1 MVLSKYYGEDCSRV
15 LQTMALFDWSERMKI
30 TINGKEIT
38 APENITILEAAEQ
51 AEIYIP
57 TLCHVRGKNADSPC
71 GLCVVEVK
79 GFETPVRACDTKIQ
93 KDMAIETDSGVI
105 KELRSQRLAIL
116 AETHFG
122 DCKAPCNLTCPGQ
135 INVQGYI
142 AHVAKGQ
149 YEEALRLVMERN
161 PFPFSVGRVCPRFC
175 ETKCRRVLVEE
186 PIAINHLKRFVAD
199 WCMANKID
207 LRIPKEPP
215 TGKKV
220 AVIGGGP
227 SGLTGAYFLARK
239 GHEVTVYEAEAKLGG
254 MLRYGF
260 PEFKIPKNVLDYEIN
275 TLLQMG
281 ITVKTGQKWGVDY
294 TLQDLKDSDFDA
306 ILIAIGN
313 PDDKPL
319 DIPGQDLPGVKGSSE
334 FLKSI
339 TTGVEVDFG
348 KRAAVLGGN
357 NIAVEAA
364 RALVRS
370 GVDEVN
376 VIFPRPKEEMPAHE
390 RNIADAERE
399 GVKFMDLASPIEIS
413 SSGDGLEIELIRLK
427 LGEPDKRGRRTPVE
441 IAGSNMH
448 LAVDT
453 VIYSMGKMAT
463 KDGFTGGP
471 LEESLE
477 LSPAGNIN
485 ANPRTFLT
493 NLDGIYAAGDAT
505 SGPRS
510 VIQAVVGARRSAENI
525 HAEIMGVE
533 KEAGESRF
541 NFSRGKTLDNVD
553 SLTFTGISSKP
564 REKMEQRE
572 PQISITDFE
581 EVKLGFTEE
590 IARKEAERCLSC
602 GCNAFDRCDLKRLS
616 VENGINLNKTGMGTK
631 PLYAK
636 DATHPAIVVD
646 LNKCIFCQRCL
657 NSCEYDALELSAG
670 GFDEKGRA
678 ESISLR
684 FNERCVSCGKCVD
697 NCSTGA
703 LNKKEQ
709 IVPMVNEVIEKVRT
723 TCPYCGTGCQLE
735 LKVKG
740 NTLME
745 VTADPELLPN
755 YGDLCVKGRF
765 GHAFLGHADRLTKP
779 LLRREKGGRL
789 EPVSWNEALDFV
801 AKNFR
806 SILAAKGPDA
816 LAGLSSAR
824 CTTEENYVF
833 QKFFRQ
839 QIGTNNV
846 DHCARY

>member
-1 MVLSKYYGEDCSRV
+1 
-15 LQTMALFDWSERMKI
+15 MKI
-30 TINGKEIT
+30 AINGSEII
-38 APENITILEAAEQ
+38 AQEGITILEAAER

-57 TLCHVRGKNADSPC
+57 TLCHVKGRNADNPC
-71 GLCVVEVK
+71 GLCVVEVE
-79 GFETPVRACDTKIQ
+79 GNEAPLRSCDTKIEEG
-93 KDMAIETDSGVI
+93 MSISTDSEVL
-105 KELRSQRLAIL
+105 KELRTERLAIL

-142 AHVAKGQ
+142 AHVARGQ

-175 ETKCRRVLVEE
+175 ETKCRRVLVEA

-207 LRIPKEPP
+207 LRIAKEPS

-227 SGLTGAYFLARK
+227 AGLTGAYFLARR
-239 GHEVTVYEAEAKLGG
+239 GHEVTVYEAAPKLGG

-260 PEFKIPKNVLDYEIN
+260 PEFKIPKAVLDYEIN

-281 ITVKTGQKWGVDY
+281 ITVQAGQKWGVDY
-294 TLQDLKDSDFDA
+294 ALQDLQDSGFDA

-313 PDDKPL
+313 PVDKPL
-319 DIPGQDLPGVKGSSE
+319 EIPGESLPGVIGSSE
-334 FLKSI
+334 FLEKI
-339 TTGVEVDFG
+339 TTGEVVDYG
-348 KRAAVLGGN
+348 QRAAVLGGN

-364 RALVRS
+364 RALLRS
-370 GVDEVN
+370 GVAEVT
-376 VIFPRPKEEMPAHE
+376 IIYPRSKEEMPAHQ
-390 RNIADAERE
+390 RNIEDAERE
-399 GVKFMDLASPIEIS
+399 GVKFMDLASPVEITAP
-413 SSGDGLEIELIRLK
+413 DTGLDVELIRME
-427 LGEPDKRGRRTPVE
+427 LGEPDKRGMRHPKE
-441 IAGSNMH
+441 IPGSNMH
-448 LAVDT
+448 LNVDT

-463 KDGFTGGP
+463 KGGFTGGP

-477 LSPAGNIN
+477 LTPTGNIN
-485 ANPRTFLT
+485 SNPRTFLT
-493 NLDGIYAAGDAT
+493 NHDGIYAAGDAT

-510 VIQAVVGARRSAENI
+510 VIQAVVAGRRSAENI
-525 HAEIMGVE
+525 HVQIMGE
-533 KEAGESRF
+533 EREPGESRF
-541 NFSRGKTLDNVD
+541 NFSRGKTLNDVVPE
-553 SLTFTGISSKP
+553 TFTGISSAP
-564 REKMEQRE
+564 RGKMPERLSEKAIQ
-572 PQISITDFE
+572 DFE
-581 EVKLGFTEE
+581 EVKLGFDEE
-590 IARKEAERCLSC
+590 MARKEAERCLSC
-602 GCNAFDRCDLKRLS
+602 GCTAFDRCDLKRLS
-616 VENGINLNKTGMGTK
+616 IENDINLNKTGMGTK

-636 DATHPAIVVD
+636 DSSHPAITVD

-657 NSCEYDALELSAG
+657 NSCSYEALELSAS

-678 ESISLR
+678 EGISLL
-684 FNERCVSCGKCVD
+684 FNENCVSCGKCVD

-709 IVPMVNEVIEKVRT
+709 IVPMINEVVEKVRT

-740 NTLME
+740 NTIME
-745 VTADPELLPN
+745 VTANPYQMPN

-765 GHAFLGHADRLTKP
+765 GHSFINHPDRLATP
-779 LLRREKGGRL
+779 LVRRQKGGPL
-789 EPVSWNEALDFV
+789 EPVSWNEALDII
-801 AKNFR
+801 AINFR
-806 SILAAKGPDA
+806 EILGAKGPDA
-816 LAGLSSAR
+816 FAGLSSAR

-839 QIGTNNV
+839 RIGTNNV

>member
-1 MVLSKYYGEDCSRV
+1 
-15 LQTMALFDWSERMKI
+15 MKI
-30 TINGKEIT
+30 TMNGTEIT
-38 APENITILEAAEQ
+38 ARENITILEAAKQ
-51 AEIYIP
+51 AGIYIP
-57 TLCHVRGKNADSPC
+57 TLCHVRERNADNPC
-71 GLCVVEVK
+71 GLCVVELE
-79 GFETPVRACDTKIQ
+79 GLETPVRACDTKIQ
-93 KDMAIETDSGVI
+93 DGMNISTDSEVLKG
-105 KELRSQRLAIL
+105 LRSERLAIL

-239 GHEVTVYEAEAKLGG
+239 GHDVTVFEAEAKLGG

-260 PEFKIPKNVLDYEIN
+260 PEFKIPKDVLDYEIN
-275 TLLQMG
+275 TLLQLG
-281 ITVKTGQKWGVDY
+281 ITVKTAQKWGVDY
-294 TLQDLKDSDFDA
+294 TLQDLKDLGFDA
-306 ILIAIGN
+306 VLIAIGN
-313 PDDKPL
+313 PEDKLP
-319 DIPGQDLPGVKGSSE
+319 DIPGQDLTGVMGSSE
-334 FLKSI
+334 FLKNF
-339 TTGVEVDFG
+339 TTGVEVDYG

-364 RALVRS
+364 RALVRT
-370 GVDEVN
+370 GVDEVT
-376 VIFPRPKEEMPAHE
+376 VIFPRPKEEMPAHQ

-399 GVKFMDLASPIEIS
+399 GVTFMDMVSPVEIS
-413 SSGDGLEIELIRLK
+413 SPGGGLDIELIRLE
-427 LGEPDKRGRRTPVE
+427 LGEADKRGRRNPVE
-441 IAGSNMH
+441 IPGSNLHMP
-448 LAVDT
+448 VDT

-463 KDGFTGGP
+463 KEGFTGGS

-493 NLDGIYAAGDAT
+493 NLDGVYAAGDAT

-525 HAEIMGVE
+525 HAQIMGIE
-533 KEAGESRF
+533 KETGESRF
-541 NFSRGKTLDNVD
+541 NFSRGKTFDDVAPE
-553 SLTFTGISSKP
+553 TFSGISSVP
-564 REKMEQRE
+564 RGKMPERQPEKF
-572 PQISITDFE
+572 ILDFK
-581 EVKLGFTEE
+581 EVKLGFSEE
-590 IARKEAERCLSC
+590 AARKEAERCLSC
-602 GCNAFDRCDLKRLS
+602 GCTAFDRCDLKRLS
-616 VENGINLNKTGMGTK
+616 IENDINLNKTGMGTK
-631 PLYAK
+631 PLYKK
-636 DATHPAIVVD
+636 DASHPAIVVD
-646 LNKCIFCQRCL
+646 LNKCIFCQRCM
-657 NSCEYDALELSAG
+657 NSCEYEALELSAS

-678 ESISLR
+678 ESITLR
-684 FNERCVSCGKCVD
+684 FNEKCVSCGKCVD

-709 IVPMVNEVIEKVRT
+709 IVPMVNEVIETVRT
-723 TCPYCGTGCQLE
+723 TCPYCGTGCQLD

-745 VTADPELLPN
+745 VTANPALLPN

-765 GHAFLGHADRLTKP
+765 GHAFLNHPDRLTTP
-779 LLRREKGGRL
+779 LVRRQKGGPL
-789 EPVSWNEALDFV
+789 ESVSWNEALDYV
-801 AKNFR
+801 AENFR
-806 SILAAKGPDA
+806 TILADKGPEVF
-816 LAGLSSAR
+816 AGLSSAR
-824 CTTEENYVF
+824 CTTEENYIF

-839 QIGTNNV
+839 QIGTNNI

>member
-1 MVLSKYYGEDCSRV
+1 
-15 LQTMALFDWSERMKI
+15 MKI
-30 TINGKEIT
+30 AINGMEIT
-38 APENITILEAAEQ
+38 AQDSITILKAAER
-51 AEIYIP
+51 AGIYIP
-57 TLCHVRGKNADSPC
+57 TLCHVRGKNSDKPC
-71 GLCVVEVK
+71 GLCVVEVE
-79 GFETPVRACDTKIQ
+79 GTATPVRACETKIL
-93 KDMAIETDSGVI
+93 DGMRISTDSETL
-105 KELRSQRLAIL
+105 KEMRSVRLAIL

-122 DCKAPCNLTCPGQ
+122 DCRAPCNLTCPGQ

-199 WCMANKID
+199 WCMANNID
-207 LRIPKEPP
+207 LRIPRDSA

-239 GHEVTVYEAEAKLGG
+239 GHAVTVYEAEAKLGG

-260 PEFKIPKNVLDYEIN
+260 PEFKIPKAVLDYEIN
-275 TLLQMG
+275 TLLQLG
-281 ITVKTGQKWGVDY
+281 INVELGRKWGVDY
-294 TLQDLKDSDFDA
+294 TLQDLKDQGFDA

-313 PDDKPL
+313 PVDKPL
-319 DIPGQDLPGVKGSSE
+319 EIPGESLPGVMGSSE
-334 FLKSI
+334 FLKNI
-339 TTGVEVDFG
+339 TTGADADYG

-357 NIAVEAA
+357 NIAVESA
-364 RALVRS
+364 RALIRS
-370 GVDEVN
+370 GVEEVT
-376 VIFPRPKEEMPAHE
+376 IIYPRPKEEMPAHQ

-399 GVKFMDLASPIEIS
+399 GVKILDMASP
-413 SSGDGLEIELIRLK
+413 LEIGAKDSGLVVTLIRLE
-427 LGEPDKRGRRTPVE
+427 LGEPDKRGKRNPVE
-441 IAGSNMH
+441 IPGSDTR
-448 LAVDT
+448 LQVDT

-463 KDGFTGGP
+463 KDGFSGGA
-471 LEESLE
+471 LEASLE

-525 HAEIMGVE
+525 HAQIMGVE
-533 KEAGESRF
+533 KETGESRF
-541 NFSRGKTLDNVD
+541 NFSRGKTFDDVVPEN
-553 SLTFTGISSKP
+553 FTGISSTP
-564 REKMEQRE
+564 RGKMAERE
-572 PQISITDFE
+572 PKASVSDFA
-581 EVKLGFTEE
+581 EVKLGFSEE
-590 IARKEAERCLSC
+590 AARKEADRCLAC
-602 GCNAFDRCDLKRLS
+602 GCTAYDRCDLKRLS
-616 VENGINLNKTGMGTK
+616 IENDINLNKTGMGEK

-636 DATHPAIVVD
+636 DASHPAIVVD
-646 LNKCIFCQRCL
+646 LNKCIFCQRCR
-657 NSCEYDALELSAG
+657 NSCEYEALDLSAAS
-670 GFDEKGRA
+670 FDEKGRPVG
-678 ESISLR
+678 LR
-684 FNERCVSCGKCVD
+684 LQFNEKCVSCGKCVD

-709 IVPMVNEVIEKVRT
+709 SVPMVSEVIEKVRT

-745 VTADPELLPN
+745 VTANPEQLPN

-765 GHAFLGHADRLTKP
+765 GHAFINHPDRLTTP
-779 LLRREKGGRL
+779 LARRKKGDPL
-789 EPVSWNEALDFV
+789 ESVSWKEALDIITG
-801 AKNFR
+801 NFR
-806 SILAAKGPDA
+806 SILAERGPDA
-816 LAGLSSAR
+816 FAGLSSAR

-839 QIGTNNV
+839 RIGTNNI

>member
-1 MVLSKYYGEDCSRV
+1 M
-15 LQTMALFDWSERMKI
+15 
-30 TINGKEIT
+30 EII
-38 APENITILEAAEQ
+38 AQKGITILEAAER

-57 TLCHVRGKNADSPC
+57 TLCHVRGTNADQAC
-71 GLCVVEVK
+71 GLCVVELE
-79 GFETPVRACDTKIQ
+79 GSETPVRSCDSIIQ
-93 KDMAIETDSGVI
+93 EGMVIRTDSEVLQG
-105 KELRSQRLAIL
+105 LRRERLAIL

-199 WCMANKID
+199 WCMTNNID
-207 LRIPKEPP
+207 LRIPKEPA

-220 AVIGGGP
+220 AVIGAGP
-227 SGLTGAYFLARK
+227 SGLTAAYFLTRK
-239 GHEVTVYEAEAKLGG
+239 GHAVTVYEAAPQPGG

-260 PEFKIPKNVLDYEIN
+260 PEFKIPKKVLDYEIN
-275 TLLQMG
+275 TLLQLG
-281 ITVKTGQKWGVDY
+281 LTVQTRQKWGVDY
-294 TLQDLKDSDFDA
+294 TLQDLKDSGFDA

-313 PDDKPL
+313 PVDKPL
-319 DIPGQDLPGVKGSSE
+319 EIPGGSLPGVMGSSK
-334 FLKSI
+334 FLKKI
-339 TTGVEVDFG
+339 TTGEDFDYG
-348 KRAAVLGGN
+348 KKAAVLGGN

-370 GVDEVN
+370 GVDEVT
-376 VIFPRPKEEMPAHE
+376 IIYPRPKEEMPAHE
-390 RNIADAERE
+390 RNVADAESE
-399 GVKFMDLASPIEIS
+399 GVKFIDMASPVEITSPDNGLDIEM
-413 SSGDGLEIELIRLK
+413 IRME
-427 LGEPDKRGRRTPVE
+427 LGEPDKRGKRNPVE
-441 IAGSNMH
+441 IPDSNMH
-448 LAVDT
+448 MQVDT
-453 VIYSMGKMAT
+453 IVYSMGKMAA
-463 KDGFTGGP
+463 KDGFSGGT

-477 LSPAGNIN
+477 LTPAGNIKAN
-485 ANPRTFLT
+485 ARTFLT

-510 VIQAVVGARRSAENI
+510 VIQAVVGARRAAENI
-525 HAEIMGVE
+525 HAQILGIER
-533 KEAGESRF
+533 EAGEGRF
-541 NFSRGKTLDNVD
+541 NFSRGKSFKDVVPETFMGIIKANRGKMLERMPED
-553 SLTFTGISSKP
+553 SI
-564 REKMEQRE
+564 R
-572 PQISITDFE
+572 DFN
-581 EVKLGFTEE
+581 EVKLGFNDET
-590 IARKEAERCLSC
+590 ARQEAERCLSC
-602 GCNAFDRCDLKRLS
+602 GCTAFDRCDLKRLS
-616 VENGINLNKTGMGTK
+616 IENGINLNKTGMGKK

-636 DATHPAIVVD
+636 DASHPAIVVD
-646 LNKCIFCQRCL
+646 LNKCIFCQRCM
-657 NSCEYDALELSAG
+657 NSCAYEALDLSAS

-678 ESISLR
+678 EGITLV
-684 FNERCVSCGKCVD
+684 FNEKCVSCGKCVD

-709 IVPMVNEVIEKVRT
+709 IVPMVNEAIEKVRT
-723 TCPYCGTGCQLE
+723 TCPYCGTGCQIE

-745 VTADPELLPN
+745 VTANPDQLPN

-765 GHAFLGHADRLTKP
+765 GHSFLNNPDRLTKP
-779 LLRREKGGRL
+779 HVRRQKGGPL
-789 EPVSWNEALDFV
+789 EPVSWSEALDYI
-801 AKNFR
+801 AENFR
-806 SILAAKGPDA
+806 TILADKGPDA
-816 LAGLSSAR
+816 FAGLSSAR

>member
-1 MVLSKYYGEDCSRV
+1 
-15 LQTMALFDWSERMKI
+15 MKI
-30 TINGKEIT
+30 AINGMEIT
-38 APENITILEAAEQ
+38 ANDSITILEAAER
-51 AEIYIP
+51 AGIYIP
-57 TLCHVRGKNADSPC
+57 TLCHVRGKNGEIPC
-71 GLCVVEVK
+71 GLCVVELE
-79 GFETPVRACDTKIQ
+79 GNENPVRSCETKI
-93 KDMAIETDSGVI
+93 MEGMRITTDSEVLKDI
-105 KELRSQRLAIL
+105 RSERLAIL

-122 DCKAPCNLTCPGQ
+122 DCRAPCNLTCPGQ

-199 WCMANKID
+199 WCMANNID
-207 LRIPKEPP
+207 LRIPREPS

-239 GHEVTVYEAEAKLGG
+239 GHAVTVFEAESKLGG

-260 PEFKIPKNVLDYEIN
+260 PEFKIPKAVLDYEIN
-275 TLLQMG
+275 TLLQLG
-281 ITVKTGQKWGVDY
+281 INVELGQRWGVDY
-294 TLQDLKDSDFDA
+294 TLQDLKDRDFDA

-313 PDDKPL
+313 PVDKPL
-319 DIPGQDLPGVKGSSE
+319 EIPGEFLPGVMGASE
-334 FLKSI
+334 FLKKI
-339 TTGVEVDFG
+339 TTGEDADYG
-348 KRAAVLGGN
+348 LRAAVLGGN
-357 NIAVEAA
+357 NIAVETA
-364 RALVRS
+364 RALIRS
-370 GVDEVN
+370 GVEEVT
-376 VIFPRPKEEMPAHE
+376 IIYPRPKEEMPAHE
-390 RNIADAERE
+390 RNIADAEHE
-399 GVKFMDLASPIEIS
+399 GVKFLDMASPVEIGAKD
-413 SSGDGLEIELIRLK
+413 SGLDVEIIRLE
-427 LGEPDKRGRRTPVE
+427 LGEPDKRGKRNPVE
-441 IAGSNMH
+441 IPGSNMH
-448 LAVDT
+448 LQVNT

-463 KDGFTGGP
+463 KDGFTGGL
-471 LEESLE
+471 LEKSLE

-493 NLDGIYAAGDAT
+493 NIDGIYAAGDAT

-525 HAEIMGVE
+525 HAQIMGVE
-533 KEAGESRF
+533 RDAGESRF
-541 NFSRGKTLDNVD
+541 NFSRGKTFTEVAPQ
-553 SLTFTGISSKP
+553 TFTGVSSNP
-564 REKMEQRE
+564 REKMPARA
-572 PQISITDFE
+572 PKNAIKDFD
-581 EVKLGFTEE
+581 EVKLGFNEE

-602 GCNAFDRCDLKRLS
+602 GCTAYDRCDLKRLS
-616 VENGINLNKTGMGTK
+616 IENDINLNKTGMGK
-631 PLYAK
+631 EPHYEK
-636 DATHPAIVVD
+636 DAVHPAIVVD

-657 NSCEYDALELSAG
+657 NSCEYEALELSASG
-670 GFDEKGRA
+670 YDEKGRA
-678 ESISLR
+678 ESITLR
-684 FNERCVSCGKCVD
+684 FNEKCVSCGKCVD

-745 VTADPELLPN
+745 VTANPDQLPN
-755 YGDLCVKGRF
+755 NGDLCVKGRF
-765 GHAFLGHADRLTKP
+765 GHAFINHPDRLTTP
-779 LLRREKGGRL
+779 LARRQKGGPL
-789 EPVSWNEALDFV
+789 EQVSWNEALDIIT
-801 AKNFR
+801 ANFR
-806 SILAAKGPDA
+806 SILAERGPDA
-816 LAGLSSAR
+816 FAGLSSAR

-839 QIGTNNV
+839 RIGTNNV

>member
-1 MVLSKYYGEDCSRV
+1 
-15 LQTMALFDWSERMKI
+15 MKI
-30 TINGKEIT
+30 SINGMAIT
-38 APENITILEAAEQ
+38 VQESITILEAAER

-57 TLCHVRGKNADSPC
+57 TLCHVRGKNGENPC
-71 GLCVVEVK
+71 GLCVVELE
-79 GFETPVRACDTKIQ
+79 GNETPVRSCDTKVFEGMNIS
-93 KDMAIETDSGVI
+93 TDSETL
-105 KELRSQRLAIL
+105 KKLRSERLAIL

-142 AHVAKGQ
+142 GHVAKGQ

-199 WCMANKID
+199 WCMAGNID
-207 LRIPKEPP
+207 LRIPKEPS

-227 SGLTGAYFLARK
+227 SGLSGAYFLTRK
-239 GHEVTVYEAEAKLGG
+239 GHDVTVFEAEQMLGG

-275 TLLQMG
+275 TLLKLG
-281 ITVKTGQKWGVDY
+281 ITVRTGQKWGVDY
-294 TLQDLKDSDFDA
+294 TLQDLKDQGFDA

-313 PDDKPL
+313 PVDKPL
-319 DIPGQDLPGVKGSSE
+319 EIPGQDLPGVMGASE
-334 FLKSI
+334 FLKMI
-339 TTGVEVDFG
+339 TTGEDVDYG

-357 NIAVEAA
+357 NIAVETA

-370 GVDEVN
+370 GVEEVN
-376 VIFPRPKEEMPAHE
+376 IIYPRPKEEMPAHE
-390 RNIADAERE
+390 RNIEDAERE
-399 GVKFMDLASPIEIS
+399 GVKFLDMVSPLNI
-413 SSGDGLEIELIRLK
+413 GAKDDGLAIELVRME
-427 LGEPDKRGRRTPVE
+427 LGEPDKRGKRNPVE
-441 IAGSNMH
+441 ISGSNMH
-448 LAVDT
+448 LQVNS
-453 VIYSMGKMAT
+453 VVYSMGKMAT
-463 KDGFTGGP
+463 KDGFSGGS

-477 LSPAGNIN
+477 LTPAGNIN

-493 NLDGIYAAGDAT
+493 NLEGIYAAGDTT

-510 VIQAVVGARRSAENI
+510 VIQAVVGGRRAAENI
-525 HAEIMGVE
+525 HAQIMEVE
-533 KEAGESRF
+533 RDAGESRF

-553 SLTFTGISSKP
+553 PQTFAGISSSP
-564 REKMEQRE
+564 REKMPQRE
-572 PQISITDFE
+572 PQSAISDYD
-581 EVKLGFTEE
+581 EVKLGYDES
-590 IARKEAERCLSC
+590 IARREAERCLSC
-602 GCNAFDRCDLKRLS
+602 GCTAYDRCDLKRVS
-616 VENGINLNKTGMGTK
+616 IENGINLNKTGMGEK
-631 PLYAK
+631 PLYEK
-636 DATHPAIVVD
+636 DASHPAITVD
-646 LNKCIFCQRCL
+646 LNKCIFCQRCM
-657 NSCEYDALELSAG
+657 NSCEYEALELSAS

-678 ESISLR
+678 ESITLR
-684 FNERCVSCGKCVD
+684 FNEKCVSCGKCVD

-745 VTADPELLPN
+745 VTASPDQLPN
-755 YGDLCVKGRF
+755 FGDLCVKGRF
-765 GHAFLGHADRLTKP
+765 GHAFLSHPDRLTTP
-779 LLRREKGGRL
+779 LMRRKKGDPL
-789 EPVSWNEALDFV
+789 EPVSWNEALDFL
-801 AKNFR
+801 ADNFR
-806 SILAAKGPDA
+806 TIIAEKGPDA
-816 LAGLSSAR
+816 FAGLSSAR

-839 QIGTNNV
+839 RIGTNNV